1 MNNPLGQLT
10 LKENDMNSIKL
21 TKEQK
26 QAVKDYEYALKQE
39 DRYLG
44 SVFANAY
51 GQKLIEEKTAIAY
64 KKAELLGV
72 SQFC

>member
-1 MNNPLGQLT
+1 
-10 LKENDMNSIKL
+10 MNSIKL